1 LFGDILALGNGDL
14 VVIYGL
20 MILVLGIL
28 LVYWRPLLSTT
39 VDQDLAR
46 VEGVA
51 VPATRLLLMLL
62 LALLITGAI
71 RTVGVLLITSLLVMP
86 AAGARRLARTPE
98 QMAGFASLIGLV
110 AVTLGL
116 TLSWHADTPV
126 GPSIVVAAA
135 VLFGLTLLR
144 KPTS

>member
-1 LFGDILALGNGDL
+1 MQAWGVLASGLFASESRLRAAGLGHARAGLLAGGGGYQLGAQAG
-14 VVIYGL
+14 
-20 MILVLGIL
+20 
-28 LVYWRPLLSTT
+28 R
-39 VDQDLAR
+39 
-46 VEGVA
+46 GVA
-51 VPATRLLLMLL
+51 LPRRASRRVTQA
-62 LALLITGAI
+62 
-71 RTVGVLLITSLLVMP
+71 VGVLLITSLLVMP